1 LHKTTPSPAN
11 WFQKATFRQWV
22 WLGLRLFLA
31 AAIVWGFY
39 AELFRRNDF
48 AQLWQLFCQN
58 LLGAKMQWFL
68 WCTLLMPC
76 NWLLETL
83 KWRKFTQPWS
93 GMNFGQSL
101 QAVLAGVAASMLL
114 PNRSGDYL
122 GRWFLAPE
130 AQKGKILLATAAGN
144 YCQFLVLLGMG
155 IPAVLWLG
163 KYASHLQMENQG
175 ALILLAA
182 LIFLGLLLLGIVGIP
197 RFLHH
202 YAANYRSNTW
212 KGGWK
217 YLQYSLDQAQEVVQH
232 YDRGAFLGG
241 LGYAALR
248 YVLYSIQYY
257 TMLRF
262 YGIQL
267 PLDAALAGVGTIYLL
282 QTAIPLPPV
291 LGLLARGEIALL
303 VWGIWGGNS
312 LSILAASYTLFV
324 LNLVFPALL
333 GLIFIVKKS

>member
-1 LHKTTPSPAN
+1 
-11 WFQKATFRQWV
+11 
-22 WLGLRLFLA
+22 
-31 AAIVWGFY
+31 
-39 AELFRRNDF
+39 
-48 AQLWQLFCQN
+48 
-58 LLGAKMQWFL
+58 
-68 WCTLLMPC
+68 
-76 NWLLETL
+76 
-83 KWRKFTQPWS
+83 
-93 GMNFGQSL
+93 
-101 QAVLAGVAASMLL
+101 
-114 PNRSGDYL
+114 
-122 GRWFLAPE
+122 
-130 AQKGKILLATAAGN
+130 
-144 YCQFLVLLGMG
+144 
-155 IPAVLWLG
+155 
-163 KYASHLQMENQG
+163 MENQG